1 MKIRNPK
8 SRFDI
13 KLKKSD
19 WVLEVGGGHNPHPRS
34 NVVID
39 KFYESNYHRGG
50 NIKLF
55 KKQHFC
61 IADAEFL
68 PFKDRSFDYIISNH
82 VLEHVERPANFFSEF
97 ARVAPM
103 GYIEAPSLIGE
114 YLIPKDSHKWAILEL
129 NGKIAMVEKAKIGL
143 KFPIDFGDLLLY
155 HMGQKS
161 LGFRILMK
169 TYPDLLTVR
178 QEWKDSI
185 DFAIEPQDPAL
196 RDYFTKRWSN
206 EQIAAMFRPKSI
218 GQEVAS
224 VFRAAL
230 EIGIEFF
237 TSRLNGKK

>member
-1 MKIRNPK
+1 MKTRNPK

-13 KLKKSD
+13 TVKKSD

-34 NVVID
+34 NVVVD

-50 NIKLF
+50 NIKVL

-68 PFKDRSFDYIISNH
+68 PFKDKAFDYIISNH

-97 ARVAPM
+97 ARVAPR
-103 GYIEAPSLIGE
+103 GYIETPSLIGE

-129 NGKIAMVEKAKIGL
+129 DGKITMVEKDKIGL

-155 HMGQKS
+155 NMGQKS
-161 LGFRILMK
+161 LGFRILIK

-178 QEWKDSI
+178 HEWKDAI
-185 DFAIEPQDPAL
+185 DYVIDPQDPAL
-196 RDYFTKRWSN
+196 RSYFMGRWSRD
-206 EQIAAMFRPKSI
+206 QIDTMFRPKSI
-218 GQEVAS
+218 AKEVLSVFMAS
-224 VFRAAL
+224 V
-230 EIGIEFF
+230 EIGIEFM
-237 TSRLNGKK
+237 TSHLNGKK